1 MISWRKIEK
10 IAYLLYRFGDMA
22 APHHTA
28 GPTFGS
34 LFMRSTIRP
43 RNAALQ
49 HQRNPDSVHDDNR
62 SLNMR
67 RLYRFVAVGCLL
79 ALLAWEGSQSAAQ
92 SKGPS
97 PATESS
103 SGAGHLKLMAA
114 LRAVLAGCKV
124 DSYGLAKN
132 CAARESEELREL
144 ERRVAARDTIHA
156 LCMALGKKNTKM
168 RLLAAAELNDFT
180 YPKGDEF
187 PSVDEEGLRC
197 LIHALESQ
205 LHANIARPVIR
216 AATFVATA
224 IGKED
229 DVLVLVPKFTD
240 LRVRAAAYQTLW
252 ANGRLRVLPILQNL
266 LSEERDAATR
276 RRILEGFHI
285 RPPLSAEEQ
294 QHVCTLVRSQLD
306 DSEIEVAETAA
317 IFLIQTCPAPKDAVL
332 DVAAAWLR
340 REVFSKNF
348 VFALRELAIHHKDA
362 ATPEQ
367 NTRILELLAAAVRNG
382 RVHTSTRVIAFHALS
397 LVDEPAAIELA
408 KYYGTK
414 ADDPTLR
421 DLANAILDGSTKH
434 DQPRR

>member
-1 MISWRKIEK
+1 MLSRCKKENF
-10 IAYLLYRFGDMA
+10 AYLLYRFGDSA

-34 LFMRSTIRP
+34 LFMRSTIRA

-49 HQRNPDSVHDDNR
+49 HQRNPDSVHDDYR
-62 SLNMR
+62 RLNMR

-79 ALLAWEGSQSAAQ
+79 ALPACEGSQPAVESESPFPAA
-92 SKGPS
+92 
-97 PATESS
+97 ESS
-103 SGAGHLKLMAA
+103 SGAGHLELMAA

-124 DSYGLAKN
+124 DGYGLATL
-132 CAARESEELREL
+132 CAARESEKLREL
-144 ERRVAARDTIHA
+144 ERRLAARDTMHT
-156 LCMALGKKNTKM
+156 LCMALGEKNTKM
-168 RLLAAAELNDFT
+168 RVLAAAELNDFT

-187 PSVDEEGLRC
+187 PSVDEEALRC
-197 LIHALESQ
+197 LIHALESRP
-205 LHANIARPVIR
+205 HPNIARPVIR

-229 DVLVLVPKFTD
+229 DVLALVPKFAD
-240 LRVRAAAYQTLW
+240 LRVRAAVYQTLW
-252 ANGRLRVLPILQNL
+252 ANGRLRVLPTLQNL

-294 QHVCTLVRSQLD
+294 EQVCTLVRSQLD

-317 IFLIQTCPAPKDAVL
+317 ILLIQTCPALKDAVL

-348 VFALRELAIHHKDA
+348 VLALRELAIHHKDA
-362 ATPEQ
+362 VTPEQ
-367 NTRILELLAAAVRNG
+367 NTRILEILAAAVRNG
-382 RVHTSTRVIAFHALS
+382 GVHTSTRAMAFHALS
-397 LVDEPAAIELA
+397 VVDEPAAIELA
-408 KYYGTK
+408 KDYGTK

-421 DLANAILDGSTKH
+421 DLANTILDGSTNN
-434 DQPRR
+434 D